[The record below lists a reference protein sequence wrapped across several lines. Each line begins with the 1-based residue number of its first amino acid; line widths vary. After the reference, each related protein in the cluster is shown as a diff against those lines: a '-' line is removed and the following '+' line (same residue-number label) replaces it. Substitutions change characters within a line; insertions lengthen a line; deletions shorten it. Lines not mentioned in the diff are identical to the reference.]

1 MKKLLIIFA
10 TLIIL
15 SCFMLGTITTV
26 YADNS
31 NTEASQETPE
41 LPSTDEVI
49 DNLGGNLTEDEKAT
63 IKELVD
69 KVKSYTESSDS
80 FFVRNIVPI
89 IVAVALCFI
98 LGLIMLIP
106 WLRTKLKLKD
116 SENMLDNARDVIDK
130 YKSEIA
136 ELKKQV
142 DTDAIKNDIKEFIKA
157 QWESVGLMIE
167 DTLKKNGVEIDKI
180 EACVQALINGA
191 INAWH
196 GSPEAVS
203 CLTKVASATELK
215 NLAEEN
221 AKLTALV
228 YKKYGEEAS
237 KELNNI

>member
-10 TLIIL
+10 TLTIL
-15 SCFMLGTITTV
+15 TCFMLGTMTTV
-26 YADNS
+26 YANDS
-31 NTEASQETPE
+31 NTEIAQETAE

-89 IVAVALCFI
+89 IVATVLCLI
-98 LGLIMLIP
+98 IGLIMIIP
-106 WLRTKLKLKD
+106 WFKNKLKLKD
-116 SENMLDNARDVIDK
+116 AENMLSNAHDIINN
-130 YKSEIA
+130 YKSELA

-142 DTDAIKNDIKEFIKA
+142 DTENIKNDIKTFIKQ

-167 DTLKKNGVEIDKI
+167 DTLKKNGVEIDKV

-191 INAWH
+191 INAWQ
-196 GSPEAVS
+196 GSPEAIS

-228 YKKYGEEAS
+228 YKFYGEEAS